1 MVCMQVPVLLRSLIN
16 KLPLPEIPHG
26 TEGLIE
32 TAKARD
38 LLLALSTC
46 KVVDIHSKT
55 RQCLDQPCITYSVKQ
70 LRLLIC
76 RLPVQNAQLG
86 GIAVSHA

>member
-1 MVCMQVPVLLRSLIN
+1 MSARHCNTFWL
-16 KLPLPEIPHG
+16 
-26 TEGLIE
+26 
-32 TAKARD
+32 AKARD

-55 RQCLDQPCITYSVKQ
+55 RQCLDQPCITYNTYSVKQ

-76 RLPVQNAQLG
+76 MLPVQNAQLG